1 MGRTENGI
9 RLREIAYEPLPS
21 QRDFHQSDAA
31 FKGFSGPV
39 GSGKS
44 QALCQEAL
52 RLAYVNVGR
61 WGLIGAPTYPRLKD
75 VTQPALFEILD
86 YNSIPYEFSKGD
98 NLLTVLDTR
107 SKILFRSV
115 DEYERLRGT
124 NLAWFGLDELTYAPE
139 EAWLRLEARL
149 RDPKATQRCGFGVWT
164 PRGFDWVYRKFISD
178 RVKGYHVTLAKPYE
192 NRFLLAKVPEYYNR
206 LQNSYDEGLFKQE
219 VMGEYL
225 HLHAGVVYRAF
236 SRSEHIADLKYERH
250 APLLWSLDFNYNP
263 MSSVVAQN
271 IRGKIHVLD
280 EIVIKGATTEEACE
294 MFCTRYPN
302 PGAGVVVYGDAS
314 GYARNTAGPTD
325 YDVIRETL
333 QRAGIRAEYRAPH
346 ANPPVRTR
354 INLVNSTLHSAS
366 GDVGMLIDRSCK
378 ELIKDLEQVA
388 YKGDTLE
395 IDKDRDRGRT
405 HTSDAL
411 GYLVWQECGSRGTI
425 GEQSR
430 PLLW

>member
-9 RLREIAYEPLPS
+9 RLREITYEPLPS
-21 QRDFHQSDAA
+21 QKLFHQSDAA

-52 RLAYVNVGR
+52 RLAYINAAR
-61 WGLIGAPTYPRLKD
+61 WGLIGAPTYPMLKD
-75 VTQPALFEILD
+75 VTQPAFFEILD
-86 YNSIPYEFSKGD
+86 FNSIPYEFNKGE
-98 NLLTVLDTR
+98 NLLTLLDTR
-107 SKILFRSV
+107 SRIMFRAV

-124 NLAWFGLDELTYAPE
+124 NLAWFGVDELTYAPE
-139 EAWLRLEARL
+139 ESWLRLEARL
-149 RDPKATQRCGFGVWT
+149 RDPKAKRRCGFAVWT
-164 PRGFDWVYRKFISD
+164 PRGFDWVYRKFISEP
-178 RVKGYHVTLAKPYE
+178 VKGYHVTLAKPYE
-192 NRFLLAKVPEYYNR
+192 NRFLLDKVPEYYNR
-206 LQNSYDEGLFKQE
+206 LQSSYDEALFKQE

-225 HLHAGVVYRAF
+225 HLHAGLVYRSF
-236 SRSEHIADLKYERH
+236 DRSEHVTDLQYDRH
-250 APLLWSLDFNYNP
+250 VPLLWSLDFNYNP
-263 MSSVVAQN
+263 MSSVVAQKV
-271 IRGKIHVLD
+271 RGKVHVLD
-280 EIVIKGATTEEACE
+280 EIVIRGATTEEACE
-294 MFCTRYPN
+294 AFCRRYPN
-302 PGAGVVVYGDAS
+302 PGSGVVVYGDAS
-314 GYARNTAGPTD
+314 GYARNTTGASD

-354 INLVNSTLHSAS
+354 INLVNSTLQSAS
-366 GDVGMLIDRSCK
+366 GDLGLLIDRKCK

-411 GYLVWQECGSRGTI
+411 GYLVWQECGSRGTV
-425 GEQSR
+425 GEQNR